1 MRRWKEE
8 VSTEECKELMHSLI
22 RHHGS
27 DAVIFRRV
35 ERYGFYKY
43 DTRERER
50 ERGGEGGRERR

>member
-1 MRRWKEE
+1 
-8 VSTEECKELMHSLI
+8 MHSLI

-50 ERGGEGGRERR
+50 AGGGGGESARERR